1 MTKEKEK
8 EIKMYKYERILI
20 TTEGKEVVVEYE
32 LDEDIDDYILE
43 KLRNALEKNEICC
56 CDEVIVTING
66 VEINELDF
74 KKIIGIRWDRVF

>member
-1 MTKEKEK
+1 MTKEK

-32 LDEDIDDYILE
+32 LDEDIDDYILGE
-43 KLRNALEKNEICC
+43 LRNALEKNEIYC
-56 CDEVIVTING
+56 CDKATVTING